1 MIAWVFW
8 ARKLPLNLLGPLWRS
23 GSRLRSQARG
33 VYFTT
38 LAILSCI
45 LPFSVASIRVWAD
58 DGSCREGALS
68 PPDNAGKSSWQDL
81 FNGRD
86 LTGWEIVESYEYS
99 GHGKVFVANGCLYM
113 EAGQPGTA
121 VRWKKEFPRINYEL
135 VVEAKKIGGSDF
147 FCGLTFP
154 VNDQFLTLIVGGWGG
169 SVVGLSL
176 IDGEPASENETCRWV
191 SFELDRWYRIRL
203 RVTECAIRVWLD
215 DEQIICFDPRGRR
228 LSLRWESE
236 PCAPLGLATWK
247 TSAAYRCI
255 RFRLLNS
262 EEIAACEQ

>member
-1 MIAWVFW
+1 MVFS
-8 ARKLPLNLLGPLWRS
+8 AEKLTSDMQKHLGRS
-23 GSRLRSQARG
+23 GFRLKTRSLGLQL
-33 VYFTT
+33 TPLT
-38 LAILSCI
+38 ILI
-45 LPFSVASIRVWAD
+45 WIIPFLGASFPAWAD
-58 DGSCREGALS
+58 DQRPREITPFPA
-68 PPDNAGKSSWQDL
+68 DNADKSSWQDL

-86 LTGWEIVESYEYS
+86 LTGWEIVERYEYS
-99 GHGKVFVANGCLYM
+99 SHGKVFVTNGCLYL

-135 VVEAKKIGGSDF
+135 VVEAKKTGGNDF

-154 VNDQFLTLIVGGWGG
+154 VKDKFLTLIVGGWGG

-191 SFELDRWYRIRL
+191 SFELDRWYQIRL
-203 RVTECAIRVWLD
+203 RVTETSIKVWLD
-215 DEQIICFDPRGRR
+215 DEQLVSFDPRGRR

-255 RFRLLNS
+255 RFRLLDS
-262 EEIAACEQ
+262 EEISACEQ